1 MRVYVCYCS
10 CHMKKGWL
18 GISLT
23 RKCFAYRNWIVT
35 SHGVNFLPPQPFS
48 FSRQF
53 AFSNTYLCIY
63 LFICDLEYIL
73 YIIIIIVALSRL
85 IRHFVLQAQFSL
97 LFPERTTII
106 LRGNCVFLR
115 FVVPFNDFL
124 QVFAS
129 EWKVTKWN
137 IRRCGF
143 DATWHVIL
151 IKSVFYIYIY
161 FSYLHIIRLCARIPR
176 YGKTQRTWAHIDYR
190 TIKSLLLFEFD
201 SFVWNLYK

>member
-1 MRVYVCYCS
+1 MHNHNNVVFRRAYSKTTPRAYICSTSNFLSSFCILFFSSSMLWQQTLEFRGKVVRWRYLFIFPHFPMRVYVCYCS
-10 CHMKKGWL
+10 CHMEKGWL

-97 LFPERTTII
+97 LFSERTTII
-106 LRGNCVFLR
+106 LRGNCVF
-115 FVVPFNDFL
+115 
-124 QVFAS
+124 
-129 EWKVTKWN
+129 
-137 IRRCGF
+137 
-143 DATWHVIL
+143 
-151 IKSVFYIYIY
+151 
-161 FSYLHIIRLCARIPR
+161 
-176 YGKTQRTWAHIDYR
+176 
-190 TIKSLLLFEFD
+190 
-201 SFVWNLYK
+201 